1 MKAFDQFE
9 PINSICKAEDKF
21 PEFYKGS
28 ALTFTGIICE
38 EAPLYL
44 NFLKENGI
52 EIDEKVTCYFTEGR
66 YMNMYYDLKGDV
78 AYPDN
83 LHFLII
89 PLKAFKDGQIGKLAL
104 LRLQVDGRWFDDI
117 VDNNERHMKGE

>member
-44 NFLKENGI
+44 NFSKKRGLKLT
-52 EIDEKVTCYFTEGR
+52 K
-66 YMNMYYDLKGDV
+66 K
-78 AYPDN
+78 
-83 LHFLII
+83 
-89 PLKAFKDGQIGKLAL
+89 
-104 LRLQVDGRWFDDI
+104 
-117 VDNNERHMKGE
+117 